1 MYVRHRGRER
11 VVMYSTQVPSF
22 ICTQADGLAHRN
34 KLASFFFQNDEI
46 FIQLD
51 ELDKF
56 GQNRPKSFK
65 CPYIRST
72 DCKKS
77 SLDFFS
83 K

>member
-1 MYVRHRGRER
+1 MYVRRRGRER
-11 VVMYSTQVPSF
+11 VVKYLTQVASF

-56 GQNRPKSFK
+56 GQNHPKKPSNTHIFVLQIVK
-65 CPYIRST
+65 NPV
-72 DCKKS
+72 
-77 SLDFFS
+77 
-83 K
+83 